1 MEITTN
7 YQNGNAIVAMAGG
20 LDIATSQQAM
30 QDIEEQLKAF
40 GPINELVCDASKLE
54 YISSSG
60 LRILLML
67 AKSYPNFR
75 IIEVSPDIYQVLE
88 MTGFA
93 QIMKVEKA
101 LRTIN
106 IDGCDVMG
114 IGGVGTVYRI
124 DEDTIIKV
132 FREGT
137 TLSEVQSE
145 INQSKASFLL
155 GMPTAISF
163 DVVRVGSQYGLVYEL
178 LDADTLSTCVL
189 QHPERFDDYA
199 RQYAGVFRKLHAIEV
214 PENMNIPSAMDRV
227 HWAIDRISQYFDT
240 QSIDLMLRIMDS
252 IPPAH
257 RLLHCDLQ
265 IKNTMMQGDELMM
278 IDMGEVGYG
287 HPLLDL
293 GHAYSAMVTFV
304 GEDYDKVIG
313 LPREMGIRFYERA
326 LEYYFEGL
334 DAAEFAHRKEQIATV
349 STVRGVSWL
358 SLSDSFPAFV
368 IQNSKEQFVER
379 VVKQKDK
386 LLAICETFKDWKV

>member
-7 YQNGNAIVAMAGG
+7 YKNGNAIVAMAGR
-20 LDIATSQQAM
+20 LDTATSQQAM

-54 YISSSG
+54 YLSSSG

-163 DVVRVGSQYGLVYEL
+163 DVVKVGSQYGLVYEL

-189 QHPERFDDYA
+189 QHPER
-199 RQYAGVFRKLHAIEV
+199 
-214 PENMNIPSAMDRV
+214 
-227 HWAIDRISQYFDT
+227 
-240 QSIDLMLRIMDS
+240 
-252 IPPAH
+252 
-257 RLLHCDLQ
+257 
-265 IKNTMMQGDELMM
+265 
-278 IDMGEVGYG
+278 
-287 HPLLDL
+287 
-293 GHAYSAMVTFV
+293 
-304 GEDYDKVIG
+304 
-313 LPREMGIRFYERA
+313 
-326 LEYYFEGL
+326 
-334 DAAEFAHRKEQIATV
+334 
-349 STVRGVSWL
+349 
-358 SLSDSFPAFV
+358 
-368 IQNSKEQFVER
+368 
-379 VVKQKDK
+379 
-386 LLAICETFKDWKV
+386 